1 LDPLRMPSKAN
12 LLLIGR
18 LFGAPETQLDAL
30 FHVHRI
36 EDFTPV
42 PRFTEAMAEKFRAV
56 AVGMVG
62 SGHIDFVVVDDAFL
76 ARFPRLE
83 LVAALGVGCD
93 HIDVTAAAARDVVVT
108 NTPDVNTE
116 EVADTAMG
124 MLLSTVR
131 QLPQADRFI
140 RAGKWPLAMF
150 PLTGTLRNKRLG
162 ILGLGRIG
170 KAVARRAEA
179 FDLEIFYHN
188 RNRRADVPYT
198 YVASALDL
206 ARAVDILMVIVP
218 GGEDTRDLVDAEMLR
233 ALGPNGVLLNVS
245 RGTVVEEG
253 ALIAA
258 LKNKVI
264 AAAGLDAFL
273 HEPHVPAA
281 LIDMEHVVLL
291 PHIGSGTHHT
301 REQMSLAVLDNL
313 EHWNAGK
320 APPNPVHPG
329 QQT

>member
-1 LDPLRMPSKAN
+1 MPSKPD

-18 LFGAPETQLDAL
+18 LFGVPETHWDEL
-30 FHVHRI
+30 FQVHQI
-36 EDFTPV
+36 EDFAPV
-42 PRFTEAMAEKFRAV
+42 PELVAEMAGKFRAV

-62 SGHIDFVVVDDAFL
+62 SGHIDSVVVNEAFL

-93 HIDVTAAAARDVVVT
+93 HIDVVAAAARDVIVT

-140 RAGKWPLAMF
+140 RSGAWPTAMF

-170 KAVARRAEA
+170 KAVARRAEG
-179 FDLEIFYHN
+179 FDLEILYHN
-188 RNRRADVPYT
+188 RNRREDVPYT
-198 YVASALDL
+198 YVSSALEL
-206 ARAVDILMVIVP
+206 AWAVDILMLIVP

-233 ALGPNGVLLNVS
+233 ALGPDGVLLNVS
-245 RGTVVEEG
+245 RGTVVNES
-253 ALIAA
+253 ALIEA

-264 AAAGLDAFL
+264 AGAGLDAFL
-273 HEPHVPAA
+273 HEPHVPDA
-281 LIDMEHVVLL
+281 LIEMEHVVLL

-301 REQMSLAVLDNL
+301 REQMSVVVVNNL
-313 EHWNAGK
+313 EHWNAGRP
-320 APPNPVHPG
+320 PPNPVRPG